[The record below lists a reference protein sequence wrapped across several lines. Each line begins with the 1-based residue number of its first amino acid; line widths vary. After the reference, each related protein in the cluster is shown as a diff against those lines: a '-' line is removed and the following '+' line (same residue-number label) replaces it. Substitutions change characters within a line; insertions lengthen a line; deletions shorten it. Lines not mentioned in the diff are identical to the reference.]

1 MSPNPSTLIR
11 QLWARRFVRF
21 LFAGGVAAAV
31 NIASRIGF
39 SQAMGYGWAI
49 LAAYLCGMT
58 TAWALSRLLVFER
71 SGGHWTGE
79 YGRFALV
86 NVVAAAQV
94 WVISVGLERWVFPA
108 LGFTF
113 YPLTVAHA
121 IGVVVPVFT
130 SYAGHR
136 HFSFGNRGRPG
147 LPQPG
152 QIAPLPPNPGAEDR
166 RWAP

>member
-1 MSPNPSTLIR
+1 VSASALIR

-21 LFAGGVAAAV
+21 LFAGGVAAVV
-31 NIASRIGF
+31 NIGSRIGF
-39 SQAMGYGWAI
+39 SEAMSYGWAI

-86 NVVAAAQV
+86 NLVAAVQV
-94 WVISVGLERWVFPA
+94 WVISIGLERWLFPA
-108 LGFTF
+108 IGFTLH
-113 YPLTVAHA
+113 PLTVAHA

-136 HFSFGNRGRPG
+136 HFSFPH
-147 LPQPG
+147 
-152 QIAPLPPNPGAEDR
+152 APTQA
-166 RWAP
+166 